1 LKPADVEAKS
11 VALRD
16 EAKTLAA
23 TICAATL
30 DEKSTEI
37 LKLAMRRR
45 MVEEILRIVTD
56 LDQQARRK
64 GEEIRSYSIHEG
76 KEVWTYFSLGKEN
89 VSCGT
94 TIMKAESAPFV
105 AAEMKN
111 KRPIWHA
118 RHELFRE
125 LIEELKQEILEGK
138 HDEKLTARP
147 ERFIYDSLRDRV

>member
-23 TICAATL
+23 TICATTL

-37 LKLAMRRR
+37 LKIVLRRR
-45 MVEEILRIVTD
+45 MVEEILSIVAD
-56 LDQQARRK
+56 LDQQARRN

-76 KEVWTYFSLGKEN
+76 KEVWTYFFLGKEN
-89 VSCGT
+89 VGCGT
-94 TIMKAESAPFV
+94 TIMRPESAPFV
-105 AAEMKN
+105 AAEMMN

-125 LIEELKQEILEGK
+125 LIEDLKREILEGK
-138 HDEKLTARP
+138 HDEELTAKP